1 MRKNTAE
8 CLRAFTTGTAH
19 HGDRDTIVILANGT
33 VEWCLHGNTIA
44 QLCGD
49 RLLLTTARWNT
60 ATTWDRLNT
69 LSRAYGVTFDR
80 AESIKHFPDNLQT
93 KAFTLTEGAQNV

>member
-8 CLRAFTTGTAH
+8 CLRAFTTGTAY
-19 HGDRDTIVILANGT
+19 HGDRDTIVIQGPT
-33 VEWCLHGNTIA
+33 TREWCLHGNTIA
-44 QLCGD
+44 QLVGN

-69 LSRAYGVTFDR
+69 LSRQYGVEFTR
-80 AESIKHFPDNLQT
+80 AESMKHYPNNLQT
-93 KAFTLTEGAQNV
+93 KTFILEDKNV